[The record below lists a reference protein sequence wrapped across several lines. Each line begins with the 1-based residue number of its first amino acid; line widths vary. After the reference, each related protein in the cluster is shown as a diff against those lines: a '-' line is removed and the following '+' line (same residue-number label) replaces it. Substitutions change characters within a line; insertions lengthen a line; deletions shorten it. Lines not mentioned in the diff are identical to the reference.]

1 MYPIPAHFRKDA
13 RVKNTGKKCT
23 RAKRKQR
30 RQSSFTTYPRSR
42 IARAVNGDIVAF
54 GECYSTLARVL
65 CARNKTVCAYL
76 SFSVSLRRTSVSDE
90 RFLLGIWLVWDL
102 PSWLKKWVSVA
113 CRFETNKKLRLHAII
128 LFAFARLN
136 IYTHAVYIH
145 TQYARAQT

>member
-42 IARAVNGDIVAF
+42 IERAVFGDIVAF
-54 GECYSTLARVL
+54 GECYWTRARVL

-90 RFLLGIWLVWDL
+90 RFLLGIRLFGSSFKFHHRWLCRVVA
-102 PSWLKKWVSVA
+102 SKRIKNFVSTLL
-113 CRFETNKKLRLHAII
+113 FFSLLR
-128 LFAFARLN
+128 
-136 IYTHAVYIH
+136 V
-145 TQYARAQT
+145 